1 MIGLS
6 KVTYPVLLFRLVV
19 GTVTV
24 RGVVGPLGSPA
35 ELTKLR
41 LILRKLNKMT
51 W

>member
-1 MIGLS
+1 M
-6 KVTYPVLLFRLVV
+6 LFRLVV

-41 LILRKLNKMT
+41 LILRKVSYIREWSQLED
-51 W
+51 